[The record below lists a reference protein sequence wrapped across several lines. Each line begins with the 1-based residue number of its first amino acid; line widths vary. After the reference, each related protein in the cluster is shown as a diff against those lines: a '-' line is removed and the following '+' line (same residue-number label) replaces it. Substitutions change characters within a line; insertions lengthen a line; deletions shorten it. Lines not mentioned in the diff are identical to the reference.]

1 MAQQALEAR
10 IRKRAHRL
18 WEEEGQPE
26 GRDREHWAE
35 AERRVMLE
43 QGMGEPVGA
52 SPELRP
58 GRRLEPQPGA
68 PADPLRQ
75 P

>member
-1 MAQQALEAR
+1 MAQQALEPR
-10 IRKRAHRL
+10 IRERAHRL

-35 AERRVMLE
+35 AERQVMLE

-52 SPELRP
+52 SPELPP
-58 GRRLEPQPGA
+58 GRRPEPQPES

>member
-1 MAQQALEAR
+1 MEQWELETR
-10 IRKRAHRL
+10 IRERAHRL

-35 AERRVMLE
+35 AERQVMLE
-43 QGMGEPVGA
+43 QGMGEPVDPA
-52 SPELRP
+52 PELPPGQRP
-58 GRRLEPQPGA
+58 EPQPE
-68 PADPLRQ
+68 PPVDQLRR

>member
-1 MAQQALEAR
+1 MERQALEFR
-10 IRKRAHRL
+10 IRERAHRL

-35 AERRVMLE
+35 AERQVMLE
-43 QGMGEPVGA
+43 QGMGEPVEA
-52 SPELRP
+52 LSELPP
-58 GRRLEPQPGA
+58 GRRPEPQPEP
-68 PADPLRQ
+68 PADPLRR